1 MLSVLNAVKRATV
14 PASVELGRGVLQPDA
29 ARTLALE
36 RLVDGHRAIDEL
48 QFRREDRDVDPIRS
62 KGTQRQQGLEPR
74 DPAAGDEHAG
84 TAHDL
89 ADTMTRPFRTAS
101 GVAFPGRVG
110 RLP

>member
-1 MLSVLNAVKRATV
+1 MLFVLNAVKRAMV

-48 QFRREDRDVDPIRS
+48 QLRREDRDVDPIRS
-62 KGTQRQQGLEPR
+62 QGTQRQQRLEPR
-74 DPAAGDEHAG
+74 DPAAGDEHAR

-89 ADTMTRPFRTAS
+89 ADTPARLSRAS
-101 GVAFPGRVG
+101 GVAFVGRVG